1 MKIEIYTADAAKLK
15 AKILND
21 ARENKLATWKCAS
34 GKSDVFLTHT
44 PDQWVDKV
52 ILQFLPSENNTVLSV
67 CPTYWNGRPVPTGD
81 EIGTIMGRFS
91 ERLWIQYRADFSS
104 FESVV

>member
-21 ARENKLATWKCAS
+21 ARENKLATWKCTS

-52 ILQFLPSENNTVLSV
+52 ILQFLPSDDNNVLFV
-67 CPTYWNGRPVPTGD
+67 TPCYWNNKPEPSY
-81 EIGTIMGRFS
+81 EEKGTIMGRFA
-91 ERLWIQYRADFSS
+91 ERLWIQYRDYYTS
-104 FESVV
+104 FESFV